1 MSAPICPTCN
11 GEGEIEDNGLFYY
24 RLEPRMV
31 KCPDCGGSGIV
42 DETWGWTEED
52 FAAERADREFSGRGF
67 DD

>member
-42 DETWGWTEED
+42 DETWG
-52 FAAERADREFSGRGF
+52 
-67 DD
+67 